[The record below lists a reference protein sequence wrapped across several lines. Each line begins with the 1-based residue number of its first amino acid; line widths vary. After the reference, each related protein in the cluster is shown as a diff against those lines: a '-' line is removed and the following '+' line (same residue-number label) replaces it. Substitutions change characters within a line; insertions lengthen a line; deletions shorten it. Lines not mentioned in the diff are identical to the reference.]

1 MAEEATV
8 NPDGSTTFDGSSE
21 PDFEDATTDNM
32 FDDAENSAPVMD
44 DTGVDPAVYV
54 LVALAVFVVIALLV
68 KKRRAAREEED
79 DDFFSNLDGE
89 KFNVRL
95 PEEVEN
101 YYQVKAKCEENGYIP
116 GQAPISP
123 EELQRNPN
131 HPHRLLAQALM
142 KRAMADI
149 PLVQHIQREAPAMN
163 KLYSQSMC
171 SVKQWRNYQAAEA
184 MVSAEVEEVRAEADE
199 LEQGWSQL
207 IWRQAM
213 QYHGMLKAKHEAESN
228 KAKQEAMQKQLEEAK
243 KKKAADDAKAKAE
256 AAEKAAQ
263 ELLKDEE
270 RRKESATSFNGDG
283 MKKGFLDSKKKK

>member
-8 NPDGSTTFDGSSE
+8 NPDGSTSFDEQDFNAGDSTFDNT
-21 PDFEDATTDNM
+21 EDN
-32 FDDAENSAPVMD
+32 
-44 DTGVDPAVYV
+44 DTMGTPPPMEEGMDPAIY
-54 LVALAVFVVIALLV
+54 LVIALAVLAAIVLIV
-68 KKRRAAREEED
+68 KKRKAAREEED
-79 DDFFSNLDGE
+79 DDFFANLDGE

-101 YYQVKAKCEENGYIP
+101 YYQVKEKCEENGYIP
-116 GQAPISP
+116 GESQISP
-123 EELQRNPN
+123 EELQKNPN

-149 PLVQHIQREAPAMN
+149 PLVQHIQKEAPGMN

-184 MVSAEVEEVRAEADE
+184 MVSAEVEEVRTEADE
-199 LEQGWSQL
+199 LENGWSQL

-228 KAKQEAMQKQLEEAK
+228 KVKQEAMKKQLEEAK
-243 KKKAADDAKAKAE
+243 KKKAVDDAAAKAD

-263 ELLKDEE
+263 ELLKEEE
-270 RRKESATSFNGDG
+270 RRKDSTTAFNGDG
-283 MKKGFLDSKKKK
+283 LKKGFLDSKKKK